1 MEAIQVMILKAD
13 SNAFIK
19 SYVQKKF
26 FKLEKTQEKLLKI

>member
-13 SNAFIK
+13 SNAFIR

-26 FKLEKTQEKLLKI
+26 KLDKTQKKLLQI